1 MADDAQIDPRI
12 EERTYEHDAF
22 PRELEIQVLAFMRIV
37 WADAF
42 TKEDRHHSRMW
53 PVPPPVHFVRAIGD
67 LLVSHA
73 SFLPLEFDD
82 GRGGRIRV
90 AGVGA
95 VMTYPQFR
103 GEGHAS
109 AIMRRAAAHIAATA
123 DVGVLF
129 CDESNVPFYE
139 RLGWVRLAP
148 GRVIVGGAVP
158 DDVVMVL
165 GDPAV
170 LPDPLRTDRHW

>member
-1 MADDAQIDPRI
+1 VADDEIDPRI
-12 EERTYEHDAF
+12 EDRTYEHDAF
-22 PRELEIQVLAFMRIV
+22 PRALEIQVLAFMRIV
-37 WADAF
+37 WADGF
-42 TKEDRHHSRMW
+42 TKEERHRSRMW
-53 PVPPPVHFVRAIGD
+53 DIPPPVHFVRVIGD

-82 GRGGRIRV
+82 GRGGRVRV

-109 AIMRRAAAHIAATA
+109 AVMRRAAAHIAATA

-139 RLGWVRLAP
+139 RLGWVSLAP
-148 GRVIVGGAVP
+148 GRVIVAGAVR
-158 DDVVMVL
+158 DDVVMAL
-165 GDPAV
+165 GDASV
-170 LPDPLRTDRHW
+170 LPDPLRTDHAW

>member
-1 MADDAQIDPRI
+1 MPTDPPI
-12 EERTYEHDAF
+12 EDSAYEHDAF

-42 TKEDRHHSRMW
+42 TKEERHRSRLW
-53 PVPPPVHFVRAIGD
+53 DAPPPAHFVRRIGD

-73 SFLPLEFDD
+73 QVLPLEFDRD
-82 GRGGRIRV
+82 EGGRVRV
-90 AGVGA
+90 GGVGA

-103 GEGHAS
+103 GEGHGS
-109 AIMRRAAAHIAATA
+109 AVMRSAGEHIAATA

-139 RLGWVRLAP
+139 RLGWTRLQP
-148 GRVIVGGAVP
+148 GRVLVGGVIR
-158 DDVVMVL
+158 DDVVMAL
-165 GDPAV
+165 GDPSV
-170 LPDPLRTDRHW
+170 VPDPLRADWPW